1 MVNLII
7 KRQLLNENVLY
18 TLNFNI
24 TEVLSYQ
31 LPLATSTEILSNW
44 NLLFQ
49 ELSLTKRRNYF
60 IILSP

>member
-1 MVNLII
+1 MINLII

-31 LPLATSTEILSNW
+31 LPLVTSTEILSNW